1 MIMLVMQVGEITQ
14 LVLALIF
21 MIPVGIT
28 LGIPSDG
35 LILSGDGT
43 TGVTVVMDMDGAGT
57 DGTDG
62 TTGVMLVGDGTLGD
76 GTDMA

>member
-1 MIMLVMQVGEITQ
+1 MLVMQVGEITQ
-14 LVLALIF
+14 PVLALIF

-43 TGVTVVMDMDGAGT
+43 TGVTVDMDGAGT